1 MEPEKKEPMKEGCQ
15 LTKLHKHLTENQNRL
30 AATWHTTS

>member
-1 MEPEKKEPMKEGCQ
+1 MEPEKKGTKEGCQ
-15 LTKLHKHLTENQNRL
+15 LTKLHKHLTDNQNKL